1 MSSHTD
7 VAIDVGNGKKRSR
20 ELKNPPKQRRK
31 NDASNGFDEIE
42 SLFAE
47 KKQQKREQKG
57 ERTSAPQQRRK
68 DDASNGFDEIESLF
82 AEKKQQKREQ
92 KGERTSAP
100 QQSSSS
106 FKEDAKGSR
115 TEDIVSKKCSA
126 RWTDDGLG
134 GKYDPEGK
142 LLHPQ

>member
-1 MSSHTD
+1 MSSQTD

-20 ELKNPPKQRRK
+20 ESKNPPKL
-31 NDASNGFDEIE
+31 G
-42 SLFAE
+42 
-47 KKQQKREQKG
+47 
-57 ERTSAPQQRRK
+57 RK

-92 KGERTSAP
+92 KSERTAAP

-106 FKEDAKGSR
+106 SKEYAKGFRKEDS
-115 TEDIVSKKCSA
+115 VSNNCSA

-134 GKYDPEGK
+134 GRFDPEGFTGRVDQGMK
-142 LLHPQ
+142 IFKAHVLNKPNFGSGKDCPFDCDCCFI